1 MGKCTPNHGH
11 ARHCN
16 LEPKYRCPLAKN
28 LVELP
33 AIGINLN
40 GRQTF
45 DMQVQ
50 ARHQCLTCLCER
62 FPKLANA
69 VSAENKY
76 CSNDLIAGF
85 PVCPLFAAHDFKN
98 EVPTS
103 KRCKFH
109 IGSTKHTST
118 YHYTHTTGPM
128 ALKTA

>member
-1 MGKCTPNHGH
+1 MAMRVIAISNQNIVVLWQT
-11 ARHCN
+11 
-16 LEPKYRCPLAKN
+16 N

-50 ARHQCLTCLCER
+50 AWHQCLTCLCER

-69 VSAENKY
+69 VSAEKKY

-85 PVCPLFAAHDFKN
+85 PVCPLFVARDLK
-98 EVPTS
+98 
-103 KRCKFH
+103 KRSAYVKA
-109 IGSTKHTST
+109 
-118 YHYTHTTGPM
+118 M
-128 ALKTA
+128 

>member
-11 ARHCN
+11 ARHSN
-16 LEPKYRCPLAKN
+16 LEPKYRCPLATN

-50 ARHQCLTCLCER
+50 AWHQCLTCLCER

-85 PVCPLFAAHDFKN
+85 PICPLFTAHDFK
-98 EVPTS
+98 
-103 KRCKFH
+103 KRSAYVKA
-109 IGSTKHTST
+109 
-118 YHYTHTTGPM
+118 M
-128 ALKTA
+128 